1 MFGEFA
7 IRRSDWFQGPRGG
20 GYPPPLTFQGPRGEG
35 SPRPWRNEVPF
46 LFLVYFYLFF
56 SSKSSNPP
64 FVPLLVTQ
72 PMNFISKGF
81 STQNY
86 SGSTSFS
93 CLASAASLVA
103 IFWFQLEKSAG
114 EVRRPKL
121 QILWRNW
128 WSKDNNS
135 LSSSRNQLTFIYF
148 YLTTFRPPPPALK
161 WVKGRGHC
169 GR

>member
-1 MFGEFA
+1 MLCCLMLLHQ
-7 IRRSDWFQGPRGG
+7 IVLRC
-20 GYPPPLTFQGPRGEG
+20 
-35 SPRPWRNEVPF
+35 
-46 LFLVYFYLFF
+46 LVL
-56 SSKSSNPP
+56 SSWCYAAWSSLHHA
-64 FVPLLVTQ
+64 LLHR
-72 PMNFISKGF
+72 MNFISKGF

-86 SGSTSFS
+86 PGSTSSS

-148 YLTTFRPPPPALK
+148 LPPCQSVHKRSWNEETGTPSNLSLSSKRRAAPGKSCIFSIRQINAKRP
-161 WVKGRGHC
+161 
-169 GR
+169 